1 MGALKSMFRLR
12 RSIKLALALAIASG
26 VGVRL
31 ATMVTALA
39 EGDPDHLLAFP
50 LAVIFPAFLAG
61 LLLAMPATRSR
72 EGALMRLGTIIQLAL
87 IILLPTVALYLA
99 LGLPV
104 VFLVV
109 ELFETRLP
117 RALREPVVRAVLA

>member
-1 MGALKSMFRLR
+1 MFRLR
-12 RSIKLALALAIASG
+12 RSIKLALALVVGSG
-26 VGVRL
+26 VLARL
-31 ATMVTALA
+31 VTMVSALA
-39 EGDPDHLLAFP
+39 EGDPDQLLAFP
-50 LAVIFPAFLAG
+50 LTVIFPAILAG
-61 LLLAMPATRSR
+61 LLLALPATRSR

-87 IILLPTVALYLA
+87 IILLPPVALYLA

-117 RALREPVVRAVLA
+117 QPLRAPIVRAVLA

>member
-1 MGALKSMFRLR
+1 MFRLR
-12 RSIKLALALAIASG
+12 RSIKLALALMIGSG
-26 VGVRL
+26 VAARL
-31 ATMVTALA
+31 AIMVSALA
-39 EGDPDHLLAFP
+39 GGDPDHLLSFP
-50 LAVIFPAFLAG
+50 LTVIFPAILAG

-87 IILLPTVALYLA
+87 IILLPPVALYLA

-117 RALREPVVRAVLA
+117 RALREPAVRAVLA

>member
-1 MGALKSMFRLR
+1 MFRLR
-12 RSIKLALALAIASG
+12 RSIKLALALAIGSG
-26 VGVRL
+26 VAARL
-31 ATMVTALA
+31 AIMVSALA
-39 EGDPDHLLAFP
+39 GGDPDHLLAFP
-50 LAVIFPAFLAG
+50 LSVIFPAILAG

-87 IILLPTVALYLA
+87 IILLPPLALYLA
-99 LGLPV
+99 LGLPI

-117 RALREPVVRAVLA
+117 QPLRDPIVQAVLA

>member
-1 MGALKSMFRLR
+1 MFRLR
-12 RSIKLALALAIASG
+12 KSIKLALALAISSG
-26 VGVRL
+26 VAARI
-31 ATMVTALA
+31 AIMMSALSG
-39 EGDPDHLLAFP
+39 GDPDHLLAFP
-50 LAVIFPAFLAG
+50 LTVIFPAILAG

-87 IILLPTVALYLA
+87 IILLPQLALYLS

-109 ELFETRLP
+109 ELFETRFP
-117 RALREPVVRAVLA
+117 QSLRDPIVRTVLA

>member
-1 MGALKSMFRLR
+1 MFRLR
-12 RSIKLALALAIASG
+12 RSIKLALALTIGSG
-26 VGVRL
+26 VVARF
-31 ATMVTALA
+31 AIVVSALSRS
-39 EGDPDHLLAFP
+39 DPDHLLSFP
-50 LAVIFPAFLAG
+50 LTVIFPAILAG
-61 LLLAMPATRSR
+61 LLLALPATRSR

-87 IILLPTVALYLA
+87 IILLPPVALYLA

-117 RALREPVVRAVLA
+117 QPLRDPIVRAVLA

>member
-1 MGALKSMFRLR
+1 MFRLR
-12 RSIKLALALAIASG
+12 RRIKLALSLVIGTG
-26 VGVRL
+26 VAARF
-31 ATMVTALA
+31 ATMTSALA

-50 LAVIFPAFLAG
+50 LAVIFPAILAA
-61 LLLAMPATRSR
+61 LLLVMPATRSR

-87 IILLPTVALYLA
+87 IILLPPVALYLA

-104 VFLVV
+104 VFLLV

-117 RALREPVVRAVLA
+117 QPLGDPVVRAVLA

>member
-1 MGALKSMFRLR
+1 MFRLR
-12 RSIKLALALAIASG
+12 RSIKLALALVVSSG
-26 VGVRL
+26 VLARL
-31 ATMVTALA
+31 VTMVSALA
-39 EGDPDHLLAFP
+39 EGDPDQLLAFP
-50 LAVIFPAFLAG
+50 LTVIFPAILVG
-61 LLLAMPATRSR
+61 LLLALPATRSR

-87 IILLPTVALYLA
+87 IILLPPLALYLA

-117 RALREPVVRAVLA
+117 QPLRDPIVRAVLA

>member
-1 MGALKSMFRLR
+1 MFRLR

-50 LAVIFPAFLAG
+50 LAVIFPAILAG

>member
-1 MGALKSMFRLR
+1 MFRLR
-12 RSIKLALALAIASG
+12 RRIKLVLALVIGAGVAARFATMMSALAG
-26 VGVRL
+26 
-31 ATMVTALA
+31 
-39 EGDPDHLLAFP
+39 GDPDHLLAFP
-50 LAVIFPAFLAG
+50 LAVIFPAILAA

-87 IILLPTVALYLA
+87 IILLPPVALYLA

-104 VFLVV
+104 VFLLV

-117 RALREPVVRAVLA
+117 QPLRDPVVRAVLA

>member
-1 MGALKSMFRLR
+1 MMFRLR
-12 RSIKLALALAIASG
+12 RSIKLALALVVSSG
-26 VGVRL
+26 VLARL
-31 ATMVTALA
+31 VTMVSALA
-39 EGDPDHLLAFP
+39 DGDPDQLLAFP
-50 LAVIFPAFLAG
+50 LTVIFPAILAG
-61 LLLAMPATRSR
+61 LLLALPATRSR

-87 IILLPTVALYLA
+87 IILLPPLALYLA

-117 RALREPVVRAVLA
+117 QPLRDPIVRAVLA